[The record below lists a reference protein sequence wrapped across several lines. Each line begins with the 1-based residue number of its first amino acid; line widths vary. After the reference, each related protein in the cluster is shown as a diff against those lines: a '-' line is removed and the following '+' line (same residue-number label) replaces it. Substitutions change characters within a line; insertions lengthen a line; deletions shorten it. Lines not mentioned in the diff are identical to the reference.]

1 MIATKHL
8 PFIALGLMVIGG
20 GAAPR
25 AHADIALDGVP
36 PSSHTASQATSVD
49 TGDPASDT
57 TTAAPA
63 SHSSHR
69 KKHKSSTTAKTPDG
83 GTPQKAP
90 ASGSSAAATTS
101 TTPIS
106 ASAPGTSAPP
116 SVATSTKKKKHS
128 KTTSAATDTQAAITG
143 GPSPGNAPAGTAVTT
158 PARQPTATSGAISS
172 TPVTPPATG
181 STIAPTTV
189 PKSEV
194 TKTGRKKRHGHNA
207 ATADSAPATAPLSTT
222 PSTPGTAGPVPHETI
237 VVTPSTGPLT
247 STPSALGAPSVSVQ
261 AAGPT
266 VQTGL
271 PVARP
276 GTGTTATLPVG
287 LMPALGAHPH
297 STSTSTYLPPM
308 TKFPFTD
315 YPLPAPRTPTHTY
328 PWKTNIITTVFWI
341 GEGGSTLS
349 STTNYAG
356 AWNMEWMHDNGGT
369 DDPDDEDSYAQ
380 RGHASTLNPFYVA
393 LPFNDLVYPDKA
405 RRWIPSYWFKPSR
418 NGKQVSACQHRWV
431 EIKMLGSGRTCYAQ
445 WEDVGPLRYDHA
457 EYVFGPE
464 RPDTLTHAGLD
475 VSPAVA
481 KYLGIDRHGSART
494 SWKFVD
500 DNDVQPGMWLK
511 YDEQA
516 IIFRALKDQERHGTT
531 PPIQDMA
538 EPTPDDSSQDANQK
552 KAGAARG

>member
-1 MIATKHL
+1 
-8 PFIALGLMVIGG
+8 
-20 GAAPR
+20 
-25 AHADIALDGVP
+25 
-36 PSSHTASQATSVD
+36 
-49 TGDPASDT
+49 
-57 TTAAPA
+57 
-63 SHSSHR
+63 
-69 KKHKSSTTAKTPDG
+69 
-83 GTPQKAP
+83 
-90 ASGSSAAATTS
+90 
-101 TTPIS
+101 
-106 ASAPGTSAPP
+106 
-116 SVATSTKKKKHS
+116 VA
-128 KTTSAATDTQAAITG
+128 
-143 GPSPGNAPAGTAVTT
+143 
-158 PARQPTATSGAISS
+158 
-172 TPVTPPATG
+172 
-181 STIAPTTV
+181 
-189 PKSEV
+189 
-194 TKTGRKKRHGHNA
+194 KTGRKKRHGHNA
-207 ATADSAPATAPLSTT
+207 AAASAPV
-222 PSTPGTAGPVPHETI
+222 TPGTSKPIPNETI
-237 VVTPSTGPLT
+237 VVTPSAGPLT
-247 STPSALGAPSVSVQ
+247 PAPSLVTPPVSEQVVG
-261 AAGPT
+261 AGPT

-276 GTGTTATLPVG
+276 GTGTTATLPIG
-287 LMPALGAHPH
+287 LNTSLSQRPHPG
-297 STSTSTYLPPM
+297 STATSTYLPPM

-315 YPLPAPRTPTHTY
+315 YALPAPRKATHTF

-356 AWNMEWMHDNGGT
+356 AWNMEWMHDNGGP
-369 DDPDDEDSYAQ
+369 DDPDDQDSYAQ

-405 RRWIPSYWFKPSR
+405 RRWIPAYWFKPPR
-418 NGKQVSACQHRWV
+418 NGKQVSACQNRWV
-431 EIKMLGSGRTCYAQ
+431 EIKMIGSGRTCYAQ

-500 DNDVQPGMWLK
+500 DDDVQPGMWLK

-516 IIFRALKDQERHGTT
+516 IIFKALKDQERHGTT